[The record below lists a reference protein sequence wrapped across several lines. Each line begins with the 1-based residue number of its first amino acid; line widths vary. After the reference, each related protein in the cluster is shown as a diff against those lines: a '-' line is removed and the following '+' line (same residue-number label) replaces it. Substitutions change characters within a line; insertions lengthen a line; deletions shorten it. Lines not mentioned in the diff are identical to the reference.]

1 MQMLPFISNTP
12 ALLILHTLAAI
23 LKALATILKV
33 PSLYL
38 SNLPS
43 SNLPNNNLATT
54 SAKFTVWHVYGEQN
68 VTW

>member
-1 MQMLPFISNTP
+1 MLPFISNTP
-12 ALLILHTLAAI
+12 SLLILYTLAAI

-43 SNLPNNNLATT
+43 PNATLCQTITYSGFSN
-54 SAKFTVWHVYGEQN
+54 HVGQIYSLLFL
-68 VTW
+68 W